1 MDEVFV
7 IRIAFRTFKF
17 RASKGDLTMHVS
29 PFLSFF
35 YFPIDYFLFD
45 FAHLMSQ
52 GYILGL
58 KIHSLLILIQSRNKY
73 CEILKNL
80 RESLTYISFSITHSI
95 PQVAGKGGRCG
106 EREGT

>member
-17 RASKGDLTMHVS
+17 RASKGDLPMHVS
-29 PFLSFF
+29 PFLSFS
-35 YFPIDYFLFD
+35 YFPIAYFLFD
-45 FAHLMSQ
+45 SAHLMSQ

-58 KIHSLLILIQSRNKY
+58 KIHSSLILIQSRNKY
-73 CEILKNL
+73 CKILKNL

-95 PQVAGKGGRCG
+95 PQVAGKGGR
-106 EREGT
+106 